1 VNPTSERVL
10 AEALK
15 RAENYLARQNREL
28 KSAEDDV
35 KKYRERVQYA
45 QAEVNE
51 LKAAL
56 NVRKG

>member
-1 VNPTSERVL
+1 MNPTSERVL